1 MVVSAMSL
9 RYHDLA
15 VNDVVVFRPPNM
27 PSQESI
33 SRIVGLAGDR
43 VRIDSGRTWVNDRLS
58 EN

>member
-1 MVVSAMSL
+1 MSL